1 MPVACKYAEV
11 EGLQLRSAWPL
22 ETPLLGDS
30 MTPLEQVLA
39 QYVTRQKRED
49 ARALVAILDKAREA
63 PGSGC
68 WIWTGSKG
76 EDGYGSV
83 RYRRKVWRAHRAA
96 YTILVGPI
104 PFGLELDHLCR
115 VRACVNPSHLEP
127 VTGEENIR
135 RFQAALSVEPL
146 GGDIATETL
155 AAVIAVMVAQG
166 VDRLHT
172 VDILASL
179 AERDPGAYGDW
190 DGGRLAAVLAQAGA
204 RRRTAQIN
212 IRGVNRTGWRL
223 VDLLARQS

>member
-1 MPVACKYAEV
+1 
-11 EGLQLRSAWPL
+11 
-22 ETPLLGDS
+22 
-30 MTPLEQVLA
+30 MTPLEQILA
-39 QYVTRQKRED
+39 QHVTRQKRED
-49 ARALVAILDKAREA
+49 ARALAAILGKARET

-83 RYRRKVWRAHRAA
+83 RYRRRVWRAHRAA

-104 PFGLELDHLCR
+104 PAGLELDHLCR
-115 VRACVNPSHLEP
+115 VRACVNPAHLEP

-135 RFQAALSVEPL
+135 RHQDALPVEPL
-146 GGDIATETL
+146 GGDVATETL
-155 AAVIAVMVAQG
+155 AAVIAVMVARG

-172 VDILASL
+172 IDILASL
-179 AERDPGAYGDW
+179 AERDAGTYGDW
-190 DGGRLAAVLAQAGA
+190 DGERLAAVLADAGA
-204 RRRTAQIN
+204 HRRAAQLK